1 MCKMNVRGK
10 LFLLA
15 LNFVA
20 QVCLAQRGRPRPRQ
34 DPLDRWD
41 RRFARYRRNL
51 YRSIFPWQKNLIQRT
66 ERKCQTESLVQAGDE
81 RLLPEQRANGI
92 AEKNL
97 SLRKERCKVDAGN
110 ILSFQAME
118 GKLNQEQQ
126 ITRMAFTGLAQ
137 LVRAVQAGQRQ
148 TEDLQEE
155 IRKQNRRIR
164 KLEKKIKEKKVKGKK
179 TKRNKEQQK
188 TFLQRKREAKKIQNR
203 QSPKSLFSQS
213 NEKL

>member
-1 MCKMNVRGK
+1 MNVRGK

-15 LNFVA
+15 LNFLA

-66 ERKCQTESLVQAGDE
+66 ERKCQTESLVAAGGE
-81 RLLPEQRANGI
+81 ALLPEQRAAGV
-92 AEKNL
+92 AEKNFAE
-97 SLRKERCKVDAGN
+97 RKERCKVDAGN

-155 IRKQNRRIR
+155 IRMQNRRIR
-164 KLEKKIKEKKVKGKK
+164 KLEKKVKGKK
-179 TKRNKEQQK
+179 TKSNKEQQK
-188 TFLQRKREAKKIQNR
+188 TFLQRNREAKNIQNS
-203 QSPKSLFSQS
+203 QSSKPLFSQS

>member
-1 MCKMNVRGK
+1 MNVRGK
-10 LFLLA
+10 VFLLV
-15 LNFVA
+15 LNFLA

-41 RRFARYRRNL
+41 RRFARYRGNL
-51 YRSIFPWQKNLIQRT
+51 YRSIFPWQKSLIQRT

-155 IRKQNRRIR
+155 IRMQNRRIR
-164 KLEKKIKEKKVKGKK
+164 KLEKKVKGKK
-179 TKRNKEQQK
+179 TKSNKEQQK
-188 TFLQRKREAKKIQNR
+188 TFLQRNREAKNIQNS
-203 QSPKSLFSQS
+203 QSSKPLFSQS

>member
-1 MCKMNVRGK
+1 MNVRGRI
-10 LFLLA
+10 FLLA

-20 QVCLAQRGRPRPRQ
+20 QVCLAQRGRPRQ
-34 DPLDRWD
+34 DPLDSWD

-51 YRSIFPWQKNLIQRT
+51 YRSIFPWQKSLIQRT
-66 ERKCQTESLVQAGDE
+66 ERKCQTESLVAAGGE
-81 RLLPEQRANGI
+81 ALLPEQRAAGI
-92 AEKNL
+92 AEKNFAE
-97 SLRKERCKVDAGN
+97 RKERCKVDAGN

-137 LVRAVQAGQRQ
+137 LVRAVQAGQSQ
-148 TEDLQEE
+148 TEDLREE

-164 KLEKKIKEKKVKGKK
+164 KLEKKIKEKKVTGKK
-179 TKRNKEQQK
+179 TKRNKEQQRPDV
-188 TFLQRKREAKKIQNR
+188 QRNRKAKNIQNK

>member
-51 YRSIFPWQKNLIQRT
+51 YRSIFPWQKSLIQRT

-164 KLEKKIKEKKVKGKK
+164 KLEKKVKGKK
-179 TKRNKEQQK
+179 TKSNKEQQK
-188 TFLQRKREAKKIQNR
+188 TFLQRNREAKNIQNS
-203 QSPKSLFSQS
+203 QSSKPLFSQS